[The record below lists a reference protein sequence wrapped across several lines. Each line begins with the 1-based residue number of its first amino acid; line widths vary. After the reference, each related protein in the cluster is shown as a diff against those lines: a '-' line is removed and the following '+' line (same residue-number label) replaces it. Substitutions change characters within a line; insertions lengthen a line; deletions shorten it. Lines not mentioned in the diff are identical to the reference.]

1 MDNIYQCLSL
11 AGLTLS
17 SLSQL
22 AARNG
27 TLQRI
32 VESKID
38 KALLPLLSV
47 LTFNSL
53 DLNPYQS
60 TLIPYLPVFSQ
71 LYALCI
77 PSSDQLPN
85 LFKLTLLA
93 QAERYSQQAVHGTDC
108 LKRMSVALRI
118 LQEVEPQ
125 AGADRR
131 SELNVYLNRLCQTM
145 VELPVDGSLL
155 TIEELLQKTSQKIL

>member
-1 MDNIYQCLSL
+1 
-11 AGLTLS
+11 
-17 SLSQL
+17 
-22 AARNG
+22 
-27 TLQRI
+27 
-32 VESKID
+32 
-38 KALLPLLSV
+38 
-47 LTFNSL
+47 
-53 DLNPYQS
+53 
-60 TLIPYLPVFSQ
+60 VFSQ
-71 LYALCI
+71 LYALCT
-77 PSSDQLPN
+77 PTSDQLPN

-131 SELNVYLNRLCQTM
+131 SELNLYLNRLCQTM

-155 TIEELLQKTSQKIL
+155 TIEELLQKASQKIL